1 MKTLYTLLVIALF
14 STFGA
19 QAQSKVSYDNSKWFL
34 GLNLGGTYHSRTEVN
49 VNALYRAGLGFTLG
63 KSYNMEKGNLLSWD
77 FRFRYL
83 HANYRGL
90 SKSKYN
96 LDTTN
101 TQQLNLGAVLDQYQ
115 QNYGYYVPNFNT
127 KVNDFSLELQLN
139 TNRLRERTGWNLFVF
154 GGLGV
159 THYKTD
165 VDLTQ
170 GSSIKNEDELFDRPD
185 FATLYETKS
194 AERVEIMPHFGAG
207 IERQLSPNVSFG
219 IMGRM
224 SWTRHNDFDGMPN
237 NMDGTVSNINDRYHY
252 VSAGFKFYLGRG
264 SQSNQTGTVP
274 APLPTPIEYTGG
286 STPSPTPQKPVVDFT
301 NPNHSPI
308 TVFNPNFHIDANVF
322 YVTGKN
328 NISFKH
334 NGYITND
341 FIYNSN
347 TDEFDSDVILQP
359 GQNIFEISGTN
370 TAGSDEEI
378 TLIILSIPEVEE
390 MNPPIVTITSPNIS
404 PYTIEVN
411 SINIIGTVLNVEVQ
425 SDIDIRFNG
434 NTISNFSFNTTN
446 KQVQVQ
452 LNDLVLGV
460 NILSI
465 KGTNNVGQDMATTT
479 LIYKIPEAPKPPIVS
494 FINPGSS
501 PIAVFVSN
509 YTVVSKVLHV
519 NSVSDITVKMNGNE
533 ITSFNYASS
542 SNLVSFT
549 VGLNYGVNVFEVKG
563 INQYGQ
569 DVATTTIVLEREV
582 VLESKPVV
590 TIISPATDNIVFD
603 VQNIIVNAT
612 VLNVDNASDIEV
624 KFNGVITSDFTFNQ
638 VTKVLNLP
646 VTLVNGNNSV
656 YIKGTNTSGVDSKTR
671 LIIYKLAVRPT
682 PPSVVFTN
690 PPITPFNVISSPFV
704 MSATTTNVDVKN
716 QIILKV
722 NGVVILDSQYS
733 FTNNTIQYNTILN
746 YGNTIFEITV
756 SNTFGSDSKLAIVSL
771 KEKEPCV
778 TPVVG
783 GVIPQPNTTVTNPAV
798 TIKAQ
803 VNNYIVGTVIELF
816 HNGVSVGNMTYN
828 IATNTASKQ
837 LVMLAGS
844 NSFTI
849 HVSNQCGTNKS
860 AFILILKQA
869 EVPCDKPII
878 STTQVISGPTYDSV
892 YNFFFEVQNVVG
904 VTNIIA
910 TVNSVI
916 VPVSLN
922 GNASTF
928 MIDDAVLNVGVNTVV
943 IDAIN
948 NCGRDQYIYSI
959 VRENCDKPVVI
970 LTSAIMVDS
979 DSYVLTASVT
989 EVTSNNDITVE
1000 VNGQSVKFTFNNV
1013 TGIITANV
1021 NLQEGDNTIRFIV
1034 NGCEKEEV
1042 SFIVTYTIPC
1052 NTPIINFVT
1061 VTNYDNNFYP
1071 LKVILTN
1078 VNSASEL
1085 TLKVNGQIEAFDFN
1099 NGVLT
1104 ATLSLSENGSDIEIT
1119 ANTCEA
1125 VINTMHVDYLIPC
1138 NAPIV
1143 NIAKIGKVSDVNLNV
1158 SNNVEYTLLAQVTN
1172 MNDPN
1177 GVTVKV
1183 NGIIVSSV
1191 FNNVQQFVTAQF
1203 PVVNG
1208 VNTVEI
1214 IVVGCETVIVTE
1226 TFTVIPPCHT
1236 PVINFVTVTNYD
1248 NNFYPL
1254 KAILTNVN
1262 SASELTLKVNG
1273 QAEAFDFING
1283 VLTATLSLSENGS
1296 DVEITANTCEEVIN
1310 TMHVDYLIPCHTPV
1324 INFVTVTNYDNNF
1337 YPLKAI
1343 LTNVSSASELTLK
1356 VNGQIKAFDFT
1367 NGVLTATLSLS
1378 ENGSD
1383 IEITANTCEEVINTM
1398 HVDYLMPCIPPII
1411 KIDKISK
1418 VTSARSLNGG
1428 KNVEYILIA
1437 EVTNMNDPNG
1447 VTVKV
1452 NGTIVTSTFNNVQQ
1466 FVTAKFPV
1474 IVGVNTVEIIVVG
1487 CETVIKTETF
1497 THSANNEQNK
1507 VVVDKP
1513 TIKPVSP
1520 TTTRKTVTSNKFYFK
1535 AKTTSIENKSQVKLV
1550 VNGRAQNYFIYSKR
1564 THNVSGTLNLRKG
1577 MNSIVVTVTN
1587 SKGLST
1593 LKYDVNYIPKPKVTK
1608 PKPVVTKPKPKV
1620 TKPKPVVTKSKPKVT
1635 KPTVTKSKPKVT
1647 KPKVTKS
1654 KPKVIK
1660 PKPTVTEPKPTVT
1673 KSKPEEKGTGRR

>member
-1119 ANTCEA
+1119 ANTCE
-1125 VINTMHVDYLIPC
+1125 
-1138 NAPIV
+1138 
-1143 NIAKIGKVSDVNLNV
+1143 
-1158 SNNVEYTLLAQVTN
+1158 
-1172 MNDPN
+1172 
-1177 GVTVKV
+1177 
-1183 NGIIVSSV
+1183 
-1191 FNNVQQFVTAQF
+1191 
-1203 PVVNG
+1203 
-1208 VNTVEI
+1208 
-1214 IVVGCETVIVTE
+1214 
-1226 TFTVIPPCHT
+1226 
-1236 PVINFVTVTNYD
+1236 
-1248 NNFYPL
+1248 
-1254 KAILTNVN
+1254 
-1262 SASELTLKVNG
+1262 
-1273 QAEAFDFING
+1273 
-1283 VLTATLSLSENGS
+1283 
-1296 DVEITANTCEEVIN
+1296 EVIN

-1383 IEITANTCEEVINTM
+1383 IEITANTCEAVINTM

-1660 PKPTVTEPKPTVT
+1660 PKPTVTKPKPTVI

>member
-19 QAQSKVSYDNSKWFL
+19 EAQSKVSYDNSKWFL
-34 GLNLGGTYHSRTEVN
+34 GLNGGGTYHSRTEVN

-185 FATLYETKS
+185 FATLYETKG

-237 NMDGTVSNINDRYHY
+237 NMDGTDSNINDRYHY
-252 VSAGFKFYLGRG
+252 VSAGFKFYLVRG
-264 SQSNQTGTVP
+264 SQSNQIGTAP
-274 APLPTPIEYTGG
+274 APLPTPIENTGG
-286 STPSPTPQKPVVDFT
+286 GTPNPTPQKPVVDFT

-359 GQNIFEISGTN
+359 GQNIFEITGTN

-378 TLIILSIPEVEE
+378 TLIILNIPEVEE

-411 SINIIGTVLNVEVQ
+411 SINIIGTVLNVEVK

-434 NTISNFSFNTTN
+434 NLISNFSFNTTN

-465 KGTNNVGQDMATTT
+465 KGTNSVGQDMATTT

-494 FINPGSS
+494 FINPVSS

-519 NSVSDITVKMNGNE
+519 NSASDITVKMNGNE

-590 TIISPATDNIVFD
+590 TIISPATDNVVFD

-612 VLNVDNASDIEV
+612 VLHVDNASDIEV
-624 KFNGVITSDFTFNQ
+624 KFNGVITSNFTFNQ

-671 LIIYKLAVRPT
+671 LIIYKLTVRPT

-690 PPITPFNVISSPFV
+690 PPITPFNVIISPFV

-722 NGVVILDSQYS
+722 NGVVILGTQYS
-733 FTNNTIQYNTILN
+733 FTNNTVQYNTFLN
-746 YGNTIFEITV
+746 YGNNIFEITV

-778 TPVVG
+778 APVIGSVT
-783 GVIPQPNTTVTNPAV
+783 PQPNTTVTNPAV
-798 TIKAQ
+798 TVKAQ
-803 VNNYIVGTVIELF
+803 VFNYIVGTVIELF

-959 VRENCDKPVVI
+959 VRENCDKPVVT

-1085 TLKVNGQIEAFDFN
+1085 TLKVNGQIKAFDFN

-1104 ATLSLSENGSDIEIT
+1104 ATLSLSENGSDIEII
-1119 ANTCEA
+1119 ANTCEE
-1125 VINTMHVDYLIPC
+1125 VISTMHVDYLI
-1138 NAPIV
+1138 
-1143 NIAKIGKVSDVNLNV
+1143 
-1158 SNNVEYTLLAQVTN
+1158 
-1172 MNDPN
+1172 
-1177 GVTVKV
+1177 
-1183 NGIIVSSV
+1183 
-1191 FNNVQQFVTAQF
+1191 
-1203 PVVNG
+1203 
-1208 VNTVEI
+1208 
-1214 IVVGCETVIVTE
+1214 
-1226 TFTVIPPCHT
+1226 PCHT

-1262 SASELTLKVNG
+1262 SVSELTLKVNG
-1273 QAEAFDFING
+1273 QAKAFDFNNG

-1296 DVEITANTCEEVIN
+1296 DIEITANTCEEVIN

-1398 HVDYLMPCIPPII
+1398 HVDYLIPCIPPII

-1507 VVVDKP
+1507 AVVDKP

-1620 TKPKPVVTKSKPKVT
+1620 TKPKPVVIKSKPKVT

-1647 KPKVTKS
+1647 KPKVTKPKVTKS

-1660 PKPTVTEPKPTVT
+1660 PKSTVTEPKPTVT